1 MHTVMANETVI
12 TVTGNLTA
20 DPELRFLES
29 GAALARFTV
38 ASTPRTF
45 NKDTNQWV
53 DGEAMFLTCTAWRQ
67 LAENT
72 AESLTKGARVIVTGR
87 LKQRHWETPEGEKR
101 SMFGLDVDEIGPSLR
116 FATAK
121 VQKATRASNS
131 AAPDDPW
138 MSASTTAPAGVG
150 AGAASDEPP
159 F

>member
-1 MHTVMANETVI
+1 MANETVI

-20 DPELRFLES
+20 DTELRFLDS

-45 NKDTNQWV
+45 DKATNQWS
-53 DGEAMFLTCTAWRQ
+53 DGEPLFLTCTAWRQ
-67 LAENT
+67 LAENVT
-72 AESLTKGARVIVTGR
+72 ESLTKGTRVVVTGR

-101 SMFGLDVDEIGPSLR
+101 SAFGLDVDEIGPSLR

-121 VQKATRASNS
+121 VQRATRASNG
-131 AAPDDPW
+131 ATPPDDPF
-138 MSASTTAPAGVG
+138 ATAGTAPAG
-150 AGAASDEPP
+150 AGFASDEPP

>member
-1 MHTVMANETVI
+1 MANETVI

-20 DPELRFLES
+20 DPELRFLDS

-45 NKDTNQWV
+45 DKASGQWS
-53 DGEAMFLTCTAWRQ
+53 DGEPMFLTCTAWRQ
-67 LAENT
+67 LAENV
-72 AESLTKGARVIVTGR
+72 ANSLDKGTRVVVTGR

-101 SMFGLDVDEIGPSLR
+101 SAFGLDVEEVGPSLR

-121 VQKATRASNS
+121 VTRATRTGGAASNG
-131 AAPDDPW
+131 ATPPDDPFAT
-138 MSASTTAPAGVG
+138 ASTAPAG
-150 AGAASDEPP
+150 AGFGSDEPP

>member
-1 MHTVMANETVI
+1 MANETVI

-29 GAALARFTV
+29 GAALCRFTV

-67 LAENT
+67 LGENA
-72 AESLTKGARVIVTGR
+72 AESLTRGARVIVTGR

-101 SMFGLDVDEIGPSLR
+101 SMFGLDVDEVGPSLR

-121 VQKATRASNS
+121 VNKTSRASNGTTT
-131 AAPDDPW
+131 PDDPW
-138 MSASTTAPAGVG
+138 TSASVTPPGGGG
-150 AGAASDEPP
+150 AVSDSPP

>member
-1 MHTVMANETVI
+1 MANETVI
-12 TVTGNLTA
+12 TITGNLTDA
-20 DPELRFLES
+20 PELRFLES

-53 DGEAMFLTCTAWRQ
+53 DAEAMFLTCTAWRQ
-67 LAENT
+67 LAENA

-87 LKQRHWETPEGEKR
+87 LKQRHWENPEGEKR
-101 SMFGLDVDEIGPSLR
+101 SMFGLDVDEVGPSLR

-121 VQKATRASNS
+121 VHKATRASNGTP
-131 AAPDDPW
+131 APDDPW
-138 MSASTTAPAGVG
+138 TSASTTAPASVG

>member
-1 MHTVMANETVI
+1 MANETVI
-12 TVTGNLTA
+12 TVTGNLTD

-29 GAALARFTV
+29 GVALARFTV

-53 DGEAMFLTCTAWRQ
+53 DGQAMFLTCTAWRQ
-67 LAENT
+67 LAENA
-72 AESLTKGARVIVTGR
+72 AESLTRGARVIVTGR
-87 LKQRHWETPEGEKR
+87 LKQRHWETDEGEKR
-101 SMFGLDVDEIGPSLR
+101 SMFGLDVDEVGPSLR

-121 VQKATRASNS
+121 VNKTTRTSNGTAT
-131 AAPDDPW
+131 PDDPW
-138 MSASTTAPAGVG
+138 TSASTSAPAGVG